1 MNNDDKKLLKSY
13 GIDKYSL
20 MIISINTILIAF
32 TQTIIAISNNY
43 LHPPFKINDYLIWAI
58 TVALVIIGVITNKR
72 TLPKLRKT
80 RENISNKHQKR

>member
-1 MNNDDKKLLKSY
+1 MNNDDKKLLKSND
-13 GIDKYSL
+13 IDKYSL

-32 TQTIIAISNNY
+32 TQTIIGISNNY
-43 LHPPFKINDYLIWAI
+43 LHPPFKINDYLMDAT